1 MNQCSIAL
9 RLVLIE
15 HIAVEHSVL
24 DGFFDVLR
32 FDFGFRLHVGD
43 GASHADDFIV
53 SSGAES
59 KFGDSRSHALGL
71 DFPEWAILPE
81 FAAGHLSVGQSAR
94 GCKAL
99 VLERASGRDL
109 IAHHRAGGACG
120 PVSQFIEGYSGD
132 FDMDI
137 DPIEQ
142 WSPTVCK

>member
-24 DGFFDVLR
+24 DGFFDVLG

-59 KFGDSRSHALGL
+59 KFGDSRSSSG
-71 DFPEWAILPE
+71 PEIRL
-81 FAAGHLSVGQSAR
+81 
-94 GCKAL
+94 
-99 VLERASGRDL
+99 
-109 IAHHRAGGACG
+109 
-120 PVSQFIEGYSGD
+120 
-132 FDMDI
+132 M
-137 DPIEQ
+137 
-142 WSPTVCK
+142 